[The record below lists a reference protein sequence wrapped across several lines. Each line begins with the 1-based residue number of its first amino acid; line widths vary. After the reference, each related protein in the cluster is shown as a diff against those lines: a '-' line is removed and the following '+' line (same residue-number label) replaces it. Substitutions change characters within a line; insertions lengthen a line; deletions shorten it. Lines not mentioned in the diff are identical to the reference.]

1 MGGDD
6 SFLYQATDMVEDINS
21 DSDMFSDNE
30 RKVIPDTPSDEE
42 EVKDDEGNSDD
53 LDNETSVL
61 RGLLEELGLKLNSAV
76 AKSCRTTKGMV
87 ICDMTCKVD
96 TETSFNVKLARPNR
110 TSAVLAATRDITVK
124 LRRKFFP
131 EILESDLEL
140 CGQKQLLLELCK
152 SAKRPEPNF
161 TSWLERG
168 LYCARVKVGEEEV
181 TAGAAFQMLAEAE
194 GSAAKIWIDLYGG
207 AREAKT
213 VPFSEAFTIDV
224 DDSVDEQ
231 VSKENLPNMERVLHK
246 EDSPESNRR
255 PKQGGFFSSLDNIT
269 TEELSVATTGSGT
282 PDIKTAFALL
292 DKKKKAKEVKHWS
305 PRKEATIVPR
315 RSPRKQMKLQF
326 QAQKK
331 SDLMKELFDDSSLSV
346 ASQDDIEEDE
356 GETETPVKRA
366 RSVSSDKSSKKSKQ
380 EKDIMTSSVV
390 QEMTRATRKMDE
402 KSFSSPKSDD
412 KYLGSKKS
420 AQSEVSATPALKI
433 SPKKKFGM
441 FGKLSKKVEEEV
453 EVKPKF
459 QFHQPKEDMKSIKD
473 HFSSGKEKKI
483 VGDKAGESK
492 KVEDKGQSKKS
503 KVFDDVV
510 DPDLKNL
517 CGGKAEKG
525 SVSKKSKDNRS
536 LKNKSG
542 KSKIFEGDLDTD
554 EADSTKKVE
563 KNMKADKKENKSKS
577 TGKVTK
583 KPIENVS
590 PVKKPSFKFLEEDK
604 ISAQKSK
611 SKKVPSKSKAKEE
624 DTESVVKTK
633 ESISSVF
640 EVEDDPYVLE
650 IQARKKKE
658 AEKLA
663 ARTKVKTKG
672 RKRESMARM
681 AEFSQSL
688 TGSQS
693 LDECS
698 QESSSDESGV
708 KFKIPKLKKPRKK
721 KENDPS
727 QKKINAFFK
736 QDVTSKEKERND
748 ELEEARDYTPSID
761 ELLKLPDRPE
771 DGGKTMD
778 EVLDDLDIEIAE
790 RKKKHEEEMAKIDTD
805 IAAEKQRQEERR
817 A

>member
-1 MGGDD
+1 M
-6 SFLYQATDMVEDINS
+6 
-21 DSDMFSDNE
+21 
-30 RKVIPDTPSDEE
+30 
-42 EVKDDEGNSDD
+42 
-53 LDNETSVL
+53 
-61 RGLLEELGLKLNSAV
+61 
-76 AKSCRTTKGMV
+76 
-87 ICDMTCKVD
+87 
-96 TETSFNVKLARPNR
+96 
-110 TSAVLAATRDITVK
+110 
-124 LRRKFFP
+124 
-131 EILESDLEL
+131 
-140 CGQKQLLLELCK
+140 
-152 SAKRPEPNF
+152 
-161 TSWLERG
+161 
-168 LYCARVKVGEEEV
+168 
-181 TAGAAFQMLAEAE
+181 
-194 GSAAKIWIDLYGG
+194 
-207 AREAKT
+207 
-213 VPFSEAFTIDV
+213 
-224 DDSVDEQ
+224 
-231 VSKENLPNMERVLHK
+231 
-246 EDSPESNRR
+246 
-255 PKQGGFFSSLDNIT
+255 
-269 TEELSVATTGSGT
+269 
-282 PDIKTAFALL
+282 
-292 DKKKKAKEVKHWS
+292 
-305 PRKEATIVPR
+305 
-315 RSPRKQMKLQF
+315 
-326 QAQKK
+326 
-331 SDLMKELFDDSSLSV
+331 
-346 ASQDDIEEDE
+346 
-356 GETETPVKRA
+356 
-366 RSVSSDKSSKKSKQ
+366 SSKKSKQ
-380 EKDIMTSSVV
+380 EKDIMTSSVG

-402 KSFSSPKSDD
+402 KSFSSPKSDE

-420 AQSEVSATPALKI
+420 AQSEVSATHALKI

-459 QFHQPKEDMKSIKD
+459 QFHQPKEDQKSIKD
-473 HFSSGKEKKI
+473 HFSFGKEKKI

-492 KVEDKGQSKKS
+492 KVEDKGQAKKS

-517 CGGKAEKG
+517 CGGKAETG
-525 SVSKKSKDNRS
+525 SESKKSKDNRS
-536 LKNKSG
+536 LKKKSG
-542 KSKIFEGDLDTD
+542 KSKIFEEDFDTD

-563 KNMKADKKENKSKS
+563 KKTKADKKENKSKS
-577 TGKVTK
+577 IGKVTK
-583 KPIENVS
+583 NSVENES

-611 SKKVPSKSKAKEE
+611 SKKAPSKSKAKEE
-624 DTESVVKTK
+624 DTEFVVKTK

-698 QESSSDESGV
+698 QESSSDESAV

-721 KENDPS
+721 KEIDPS
-727 QKKINAFFK
+727 QKKINSFFK
-736 QDVTSKEKERND
+736 QDVATSKEKERND

-790 RKKKHEEEMAKIDTD
+790 RKETRGRNGED
-805 IAAEKQRQEERR
+805 
-817 A
+817 